1 MSRARILGFAA
12 LCLVCALGAGAY
24 VRHALQR
31 VPAPPD
37 TATDGAAAVAAAG
50 APGLDGQSSPLLLF
64 RNTSV
69 DPSYGKLAVA
79 PLENVADRRIVPV
92 LSCERVDYAAG
103 RGVCLTASRG
113 VTTTY
118 AAIVFDQHFQPL
130 FTLPLGGVP
139 SRVKVARDGSVAA
152 VSVFVTGHSY
162 AGADFSTL
170 TSVID
175 LQHGTYVVPNFEQLK
190 VWNGAQPFEAV
201 DRNFWGVTFARNPDT
216 FYATVASAGR
226 THLIRGTVTDRQA
239 RVLRDDVECPSLSPD
254 NTRLAFK
261 LRVEDQQ
268 GPVRWRLAVLDLDTL
283 EYTPLAETRSVDDQ
297 VTWLDDEHIMYAL
310 PAADSG
316 SAEMNTWVVGAD
328 GTGEPRLLVQQ
339 AYSAIVWPPL
349 PAPRDD
355 GRGG

>member
-37 TATDGAAAVAAAG
+37 TPPSTDGAVGGVAAG
-50 APGLDGQSSPLLLF
+50 ASPVFDGQSSPLLLF

-79 PLENVADRRIVPV
+79 PLENVADRRIVPM
-92 LSCERVDYAAG
+92 LSCERVDYAGG

-118 AAIVFDQHFQPL
+118 AAIVFDQNFQPL

-162 AGADFSTL
+162 AGGNFSTL

-175 LQHGTYVVPNFEQLK
+175 LQRGTYVVPNFEQLK
-190 VWNGAQPFEAV
+190 VWNGAQAFEAV

-216 FYATVASAGR
+216 FYATVASGGR
-226 THLIRGTVTDRQA
+226 THLIRGKLSDREA
-239 RVLRDDVECPSLSPD
+239 TLLRDDVECPSLSPD
-254 NTRLAFK
+254 NKRLAFK
-261 LRVEDQQ
+261 LRVDDGL
-268 GPVRWRLAVLDLDTL
+268 GPVHWRLAVLDLETL
-283 EYTPLAETRSVDDQ
+283 EYIRLAETRSVDDQ
-297 VTWLDDEHIMYAL
+297 VTWLDDEQIMYAL
-310 PAADSG
+310 PAAESG
-316 SAEMNTWVVGAD
+316 SAEMNTWVVD
-328 GTGEPRLLVQQ
+328 SHGTGEPRMLVPR
-339 AYSAIVWPPL
+339 AYSAIVWPL
-349 PAPRDD
+349 SPATP
-355 GRGG
+355 G